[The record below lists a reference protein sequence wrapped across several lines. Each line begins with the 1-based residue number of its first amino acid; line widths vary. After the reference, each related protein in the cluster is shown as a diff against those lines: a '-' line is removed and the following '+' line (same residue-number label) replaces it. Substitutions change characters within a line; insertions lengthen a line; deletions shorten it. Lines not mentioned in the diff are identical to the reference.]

1 MTDIELLK
9 VSLKNSMEVYRTVM
23 EKQAEGIVQIATKLG
38 DILENG
44 GTVYLC
50 GNGGSAADAQHVAA
64 EFVGRFLRERRALP
78 AQALTVNTSII
89 TAIGNDYDFS
99 QVFSRQ
105 VKAMVTPKDALV
117 GISTSGKSG
126 NVIEAIKEAKS
137 IGALT
142 VAFTGF
148 PGEPLA
154 GMSDFSFR
162 APTHETP
169 RIQEVHIAA
178 WHGVCDIIERRVHE
192 KETGN
197 LSGQGRGHHRGSQLP
212 LAS

>member
-9 VSLKNSMEVYRTVM
+9 TSLLSAMDVYRKVL
-23 EKQAEGIVQIATKLG
+23 EHEVDCIINIATKL
-38 DILENG
+38 DDVIENG
-44 GTVYLC
+44 GTIYLC
-50 GNGGSAADAQHVAA
+50 GNGGSAADAQHIAA

-99 QVFSRQ
+99 QIFSRQ
-105 VKAMVTPKDALV
+105 VKALVNSKDAVV

-126 NVIEAIKEAKS
+126 NVLEAIKEAKI

-142 VAFTGF
+142 VAFTGL

-154 GMSDFSFR
+154 SACDLAFK
-162 APTHETP
+162 APTKETP

-178 WHGVCDIIERRVHE
+178 WHGICDIIERRVYE
-192 KETGN
+192 RETGN
-197 LSGQGRGHHRGSQLP
+197 FSGQGRGHHRGDQLP